1 MLESRVGENSN
12 LCSSSLKP
20 ILFQSK
26 VASWRSKLIIHDLYL
41 TFNLQVLIVRS
52 LRSRKLTS
60 CVFKRANYQNMK
72 LWFMNFI
79 ETKNS
84 KCVPTHQNVSILFL
98 DLQLWINGNIYQIYV
113 IFAALLILAR
123 AQRQASLHSKK
134 SAHFGSIQ
142 SVAWFPKR
150 MQMCLDSSLMLN
162 LQRIQF
168 IRQQGAGCW
177 AMGARIS
184 WMR

>member
-1 MLESRVGENSN
+1 MARAGWNLTFSFRDTEPVSKLILVKFPSGVGITRWGNSN

-26 VASWRSKLIIHDLYL
+26 VGSWRSKLIIHDLYL

-72 LWFMNFI
+72 LFHFI

-123 AQRQASLHSKK
+123 AQRQASLHRTEFLHILAAFSRW
-134 SAHFGSIQ
+134 HGSQ
-142 SVAWFPKR
+142 KECRCV
-150 MQMCLDSSLMLN
+150 
-162 LQRIQF
+162 
-168 IRQQGAGCW
+168 
-177 AMGARIS
+177 
-184 WMR
+184 